1 MIGVL
6 ANPADEPIIAE
17 FFQLF
22 KTPWEY
28 ARKERA
34 YDILICAGVAAEGF
48 RAKLRVIYGGVE
60 LAGDGAAGR
69 RVTGLGGG
77 VVLESGRGAMPI
89 YGPCVGLAGAGRQL
103 LAVVGKPGQSAGLQG
118 AAAEGSEVRLGYD
131 LFGEVRHLLTRGQP
145 TEHAGAPVL
154 DLHIALLRDLIIA
167 GGLPLVEIPPVPSG
181 HDFITCLT
189 HDVDHVGIRNHR
201 FDHTMLGFLYRATAG
216 TVAGVFRGRMAP
228 RALVDN
234 FLAVLRLPFI
244 HAGLARDFWYQFDH
258 YIELERGVV
267 STFFVVPRKNDPGT
281 APKGGVEPARA
292 IKYGLE
298 DILPD
303 LARVQAAGDEVGVH
317 GIDAWRD
324 SDRGR
329 EERERVAPLTKRPGM
344 GIRMHWLYFAEHSP
358 KTLEDA
364 GFAYDSTVGYNE
376 TIGYRAGTSQVFR
389 PPGVSRL
396 LELPMQ
402 VMDTALFYPCYRNLS
417 PRAARAAV
425 QVIVEQVTRLGGA
438 LTINWHDRSIAP
450 ERWWDGFYRDL
461 IADLKRRGAWFATA
475 GDAVTWFAQR
485 RAATLEEVPAA
496 DGSRRVRVV
505 GNAPAGMPGM
515 RLRVHRGTTAPAAA
529 EEISLSQNFALE
541 IAI

>member
-6 ANPADEPIIAE
+6 ANRAEEPIVAE

-22 KTPWEY
+22 KTPWEL
-28 ARKERA
+28 ARKEQA
-34 YDILICAGVAAEGF
+34 YDTLICAGVSAEGW
-48 RAKLRVIYGGVE
+48 RAKLVVIYGASE
-60 LAGDGAAGR
+60 LAGDAAEGWR
-69 RVTGLGGG
+69 ITGLGSG
-77 VVLESGRGAMPI
+77 VMLESESGPMPI
-89 YGPCVGLAGAGRQL
+89 YGSCGRCEGLGTQL
-103 LAVVGKPGQSAGLQG
+103 LAVSGKPGQAAGLQVKSGEG
-118 AAAEGSEVRLGYD
+118 AVVRLGYD
-131 LFGEVRHLLTRGQP
+131 LFGEVQHLLTRGQP
-145 TEHAGAPVL
+145 TERAGEPVL
-154 DLHIALLRDLIIA
+154 ERHIALLRDLILA
-167 GGLPLVEIPPVPSG
+167 AGLPLVEIPPVPSG

-201 FDHTMLGFLYRATAG
+201 FDHTMLGFLYRATVG
-216 TVAGVFRGRMAP
+216 TVLGVWRGRMAP

-234 FLAVLRLPFI
+234 FLAVLRLPLI

-258 YIELERGVV
+258 YIELEKGVV

-303 LARVQAAGDEVGVH
+303 LQRVQAAGDEIGVH

-329 EERERVAPLTKRPGM
+329 EERERVVPLTKRTEM
-344 GIRMHWLYFAEHSP
+344 GIRMHWLYFADHSP
-358 KTLEDA
+358 KTLEAA

-389 PPGVSRL
+389 PPGVTRL

-402 VMDTALFYPCYRNLS
+402 VMDTSLFYPCYRNLS
-417 PRAARAAV
+417 PAAARAAV
-425 QVIVEQVTRLGGA
+425 RVIVEQVTRTGGV

-450 ERWWDGFYRDL
+450 ERLWDGFYREL
-461 IADLKRRGAWFATA
+461 IADLKGRGTWFATA
-475 GDAVTWFAQR
+475 GDAVTWFAHR
-485 RAATLEEVPAA
+485 RDATLEEVQAA

-505 GNAPAGMPGM
+505 GKVAAGMPGM
-515 RLRVHRGTTAPAAA
+515 RLRVHRGTAARPTP
-529 EEISLSQNFALE
+529 EEISLPQNFELE